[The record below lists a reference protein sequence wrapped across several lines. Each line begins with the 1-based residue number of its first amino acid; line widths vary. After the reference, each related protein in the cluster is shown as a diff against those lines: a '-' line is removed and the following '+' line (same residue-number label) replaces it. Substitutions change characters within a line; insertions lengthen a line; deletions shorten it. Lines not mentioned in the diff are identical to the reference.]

1 MALDMG
7 LSRVLV
13 QFAAREFIGFSWAWL
28 RDALP
33 AYPVSSQ
40 HGVTR
45 KKLSLTT
52 QLYAALKFFTCDLSC
67 LET

>member
-1 MALDMG
+1 MALGMG
-7 LSRVLV
+7 LSTVLV
-13 QFAAREFIGFSWAWL
+13 QFATREFIGLSCAWL

-40 HGVTR
+40 YGVTR

-52 QLYAALKFFTCDLSC
+52 QLYAALKFFTRALSC